1 MIRRPPRSTRTDPLF
16 PYTTLFRSARTQ
28 LLHHRGI
35 GALRHEAD
43 VLAVRLVGDV
53 EAEARGLAA
62 HRVLL
67 HATER
72 KAQEVELAARGGEEE
87 VALIAARIDRTVQ
100 LCPRRTQ
107 LPLNIVAGRQAV
119 GAEVA
124 RGRQQVADLDRDRKS
139 VV

>member
-1 MIRRPPRSTRTDPLF
+1 MFCCLCVFFCFKQKTAYEMRISDW
-16 PYTTLFRSARTQ
+16 SS
-28 LLHHRGI
+28 
-35 GALRHEAD
+35 D
-43 VLAVRLVGDV
+43 VCSSDLLAVRLVGDD

-87 VALIAARIDRTVQ
+87 VAMIAARIERTVQ

-107 LPLNIVAGRQAV
+107 LPLNIVAGRPSV
-119 GAEVA
+119 GAEGR
-124 RGRQQVADLDRDRKS
+124 RGRQQVAEVDR
-139 VV
+139 VVGNGKEV